1 MKSVAKILFA
11 ILFCAVLGVYAFGQ
25 SDESVKSDANQAA
38 KATKR
43 ATKKTAQ
50 QTKKGT
56 KKVVHKSAKATRKA
70 SGHVEDSTQEPP
82 R

>member
-25 SDESVKSDANQAA
+25 SDESAKTDMKQAA

-43 ATKKTAQ
+43 GAKKTAK
-50 QTKKGT
+50 QTKKGA
-56 KKVVHKSAKATRKA
+56 KKVVHKSAKATRKG
-70 SGHVEDSTQEPP
+70 SGHVEDGTQEPP